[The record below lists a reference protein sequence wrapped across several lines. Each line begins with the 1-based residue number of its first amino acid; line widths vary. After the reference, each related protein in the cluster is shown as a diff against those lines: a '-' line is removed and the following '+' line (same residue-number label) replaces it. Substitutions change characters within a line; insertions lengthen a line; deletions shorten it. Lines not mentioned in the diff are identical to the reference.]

1 MDLQEGTLAGHYND
15 GLHWQ
20 WKRAFESGLSD
31 GRADSTACG
40 VVFFLRSVLGVTCDL
55 SICVLYPSEHAM
67 YINICICNIG
77 ERTVRCSRK
86 LWCDH
91 DF

>member
-1 MDLQEGTLAGHYND
+1 MIHGSDLRLRDRVCDLSIQAG
-15 GLHWQ
+15 
-20 WKRAFESGLSD
+20 
-31 GRADSTACG
+31 
-40 VVFFLRSVLGVTCDL
+40 DL